1 LDDMIERIGRLDL
14 EENETPLVKK
24 PRASQKNK
32 KDLAHIQCFRCQKYS
47 HYAKQFCDSKKRRHQ
62 ASTLML
68 INMLHIRIQGTVIE
82 HNSFL
87 YSLSRV
93 QFLLLDTLG

>member
-1 LDDMIERIGRLDL
+1 MDDMIERIGILDL
-14 EENETPLVKK
+14 EENEAPLAKQ
-24 PRASQKNK
+24 PRASQKK
-32 KDLAHIQCFRCQKYS
+32 KDLAHIQFFKCQKYS

-68 INMLHIRIQGTVIE
+68 MKMLHIRIQGMVIE
-82 HNSFL
+82 HNSSL